1 MLRTLQLTLKWP
13 TSLDSLI
20 DFSLWTSKHHSISYN
35 WLFKAIKLL
44 CESGLQFDFPDH
56 TFLELMPNEAC
67 LLVSLS
73 SDLAVLESRSWL
85 KSAFWC
91 LSQVV
96 DPFYNFQ
103 YTWNDLKLMGLVA
116 TTGKTPSWF
125 QTITSL
131 SNPTLYLPK
140 QIGSINI
147 TSFLLSLVKKLVN
160 TIDTSFYIRLCN
172 KYYWI
177 AGVDSSGSLI
187 FGRAFYTFDD
197 DSGTHSVTPCFGCS
211 LHCLD
216 MDEGLLA
223 LKTVGGKLIHH
234 SCLSV
239 LPSYHYLQLYQMT
252 VHVDISQQIIN
263 LKLSLFILCS
273 YFRFL
278 LRFSELYIPE
288 RYLAITQPPLMHCDS
303 SPALL
308 PDLTPVSNPAFA
320 LRLNTIFHLSGAI
333 HVIDS
338 LNSLLV
344 FLQSCSQ
351 RFFWF
356 YSQRSFFGSTIKRDF
371 SVPWSKEQSWMLD
384 TSPSR
389 SILICF
395 MGKLALAIASPLLI
409 PARCRGLASF
419 ENR

>member
-160 TIDTSFYIRLCN
+160 TIDTSFYIRL
-172 KYYWI
+172 Y
-177 AGVDSSGSLI
+177 
-187 FGRAFYTFDD
+187 
-197 DSGTHSVTPCFGCS
+197 SVTPCFGCS

-344 FLQSCSQ
+344 C
-351 RFFWF
+351 
-356 YSQRSFFGSTIKRDF
+356 
-371 SVPWSKEQSWMLD
+371 
-384 TSPSR
+384 
-389 SILICF
+389 
-395 MGKLALAIASPLLI
+395 A
-409 PARCRGLASF
+409 
-419 ENR
+419 